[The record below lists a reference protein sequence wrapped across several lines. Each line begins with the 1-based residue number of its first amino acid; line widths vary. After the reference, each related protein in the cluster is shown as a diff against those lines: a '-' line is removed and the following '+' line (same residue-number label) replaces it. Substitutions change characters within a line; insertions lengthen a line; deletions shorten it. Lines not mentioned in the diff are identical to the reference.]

1 MWFPENKEYYRA
13 NSNGS
18 MTFSS
23 FTFPN
28 TKSNKNANS
37 GILIND
43 ISRSSKSMSFKI
55 ASHYDISIINDKN
68 KSILFQWDVDN
79 DGDLDFVGEDDS
91 LWWSDN
97 LEDLSL
103 IHI

>member
-1 MWFPENKEYYRA
+1 
-13 NSNGS
+13 
-18 MTFSS
+18 
-23 FTFPN
+23 
-28 TKSNKNANS
+28 
-37 GILIND
+37 
-43 ISRSSKSMSFKI
+43 MSFKI

-97 LEDLSL
+97 LEDF
-103 IHI
+103 IFIENIE